1 MRGSQAK
8 EKCPDINLVSVPCVR
23 GKADL
28 TKYREAG
35 EEVAEVFSTF
45 SDCVQRA
52 SIDEAF
58 LDLTKAVN
66 ERIKSGVTSVLPNNL
81 QSTYIVG
88 FCDLKSNDTE
98 LRSKGVV
105 QWLKQ
110 VEKES
115 NESPDFKLAVGA
127 MIVEEM
133 REQVLSKT
141 GFHCSAGIGHNKV
154 SGYFLKDVGQV
165 ST

>member
-66 ERIKSGVTSVLPNNL
+66 DRIKSGVNAVLAENL
-81 QSTYIVG
+81 KSTYIVG
-88 FCDLKSNDTE
+88 FCDLKSNNTE

-105 QWLKQ
+105 EWLKQ
-110 VEKES
+110 VENQS
-115 NESPDFKLAVGA
+115 NESADFKLAVGA
-127 MIVEEM
+127 VIVEEM

-141 GFHCSAGIGHNKV
+141 GFHCSAGIAHNKV
-154 SGYFLKDVGQV
+154 SKSFM
-165 ST
+165 